1 MQTQKRNGH
10 QLNAK
15 AIKQSQKRNRPLNA
29 SGIKQT
35 QKRNRPL
42 NANVIKQL
50 DPEKKRS
57 AKRKRYWEV
66 LNVLAWRR
74 ECGTGRL
81 SVVPCKSNEAIE
93 KVLPTKLF
101 KGM

>member
-15 AIKQSQKRNRPLNA
+15 AIKQNQKRNRPLNA

-42 NANVIKQL
+42 NANVISRPRK
-50 DPEKKRS
+50 ETRVRYGKAKRS
-57 AKRKRYWEV
+57 
-66 LNVLAWRR
+66 
-74 ECGTGRL
+74 T
-81 SVVPCKSNEAIE
+81 NEAIE

-101 KGM
+101 KATLCTNQRISY